1 MGRTVTVEEM
11 KEAVTLV
18 YRECNG
24 NLPLTFKIRER
35 VEELYDAEIIER
47 HPELREYQG
56 AYFPRDGRVEIICSH
71 ILSGERGNGQSE
83 EGNSQSIGGDERGR
97 AIEAGLKVV
106 RHEVLGHYALNTCS
120 VEQKQHI
127 LETIVKNKHEP
138 KLQKAWAYVEKH
150 YSDRTEMQQAEEV
163 FCFVAENKPT
173 LDVNF
178 DLSSQPFTLKHV
190 EQIAARIAEGIRL
203 GERTQQIFPANNQA
217 QFYQQESRQKPLSLN
232 QYYTTDYHWSSSD
245 KKMMLTINGQSPAVI
260 DARVLSQIA
269 KRDKFLSCY
278 DVATLRT
285 GKLDLRVAQGE
296 QPVPK
301 TYDGHGEL
309 VLQSEP
315 QQAMRLK

>member
-1 MGRTVTVEEM
+1 MRRTVTVEEM

-24 NLPLTFKIRER
+24 NLPLTFKIRES
-35 VEELYDAEIIER
+35 VEELYDAQIIEKY
-47 HPELREYQG
+47 PELREYQG

-83 EGNSQSIGGDERGR
+83 GGNEKEKSEERRR
-97 AIEAGLKVV
+97 AIEAGLTVV

-120 VEQKQHI
+120 AEQKQNI

-138 KLQKAWAYVEKH
+138 SLQEEWKDVEKH

-163 FCFVAENKPT
+163 FCFVAENKPK

-217 QFYQQESRQKPLSLN
+217 QFYQQESRQKPLDLN
-232 QYYTTDYHWSSSD
+232 QHYTTDYHWSSSD
-245 KKMMLTINGQSPAVI
+245 KKMILTINGQSPTVI

-301 TYDGHGEL
+301 TYDGRGEL
-309 VLQSEP
+309 VSQSEP
-315 QQAMRLK
+315 QQAMKLK